1 MSVKRTSMLTIIC
14 QIFRVHDL
22 IDLSCME
29 LAKIEGHD
37 AEILALSFTRPDS
50 YWHYLV
56 SASRDRLMHVF
67 DIRRDYELVQTISD
81 HSAIVTSVK
90 FVGESVRDKINII
103 EMRMHFWL

>member
-1 MSVKRTSMLTIIC
+1 MPTIIC

-90 FVGESVRDKINII
+90 FVGKSVYEQINII
-103 EMRMHFWL
+103 EMRS

>member
-1 MSVKRTSMLTIIC
+1 M
-14 QIFRVHDL
+14 HDL
-22 IDLSCME
+22 VDLSCME

-90 FVGESVRDKINII
+90 FVGECVCTFVVK
-103 EMRMHFWL
+103 